1 MFTYLSQFVQY
12 ALLFRRKYLTIVLL
26 LLCSMITQ
34 FSLVRVCHVLNC
46 AVM

>member
-1 MFTYLSQFVQY
+1 
-12 ALLFRRKYLTIVLL
+12 
-26 LLCSMITQ
+26 MITQ